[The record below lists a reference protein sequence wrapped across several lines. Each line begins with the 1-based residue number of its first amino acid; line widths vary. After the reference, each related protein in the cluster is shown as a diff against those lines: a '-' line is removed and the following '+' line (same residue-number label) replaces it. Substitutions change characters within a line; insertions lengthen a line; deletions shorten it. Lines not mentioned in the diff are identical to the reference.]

1 MFKVQYAIQYKTSK
15 ELLSLEVRH
24 ETWMDGDYEQSESN
38 YELETD
44 GQHGVWTTDSLL
56 FALIIMSSKKK
67 SSNAELP
74 YLSEYLRKN
83 CEIVAI
89 HSFDTG
95 FFKVSTISSSGVEQ
109 NIENVISNDDI
120 LRAKYTSENGDFDEV
135 HYNHI
140 LSKFGTDFEDIYK
153 IEPYD
158 SYKLQNYL
166 EKKNRLPFVKCDV
179 LELKQEAT
187 RFIEDH

>member
-1 MFKVQYAIQYKTSK
+1 MFNVQYAIQHKTTK

-44 GQHGVWTTDSLL
+44 GQHGLWTTDSLL
-56 FALIIMSSKKK
+56 CALIIMSSKKQ

-74 YLSEYLRKN
+74 YVSESLVKN
-83 CEIVAI
+83 CQIVAI
-89 HSFDTG
+89 HSFNSG
-95 FFKVSTISSSGVEQ
+95 FFKISTISASGVEQ

-120 LRAKYTSENGDFDEV
+120 LRAKYTSESGHFDEV

-140 LSKFGTDFEDIYK
+140 LSKYGTDFEDIYK

-158 SYKLQNYL
+158 FYKLQNYL
-166 EKKNRLPFVKCDV
+166 EKKNRLPFVECDV

-187 RFIEDH
+187 RFIENH